1 MAAKPFI
8 FYDARGRVMSTPVS
22 EAARGSKQR
31 ASHTGFN
38 RDAAALFPGIS
49 RETLMS
55 LGRWLYTNSS
65 LVAGAVNEQAQI
77 ISGDVSAQFAGEDM
91 EWGEEAE
98 LWMDD
103 HNNLCDVRGVLYPM
117 ATLHSLWMSHIIRDG
132 DVGVILTEGAGGYP
146 FLQTIPAHRIHG
158 DGLVMSDSPYFGR
171 QLIDGVIVNEVGR
184 PLAYRVYDDRT
195 AKYQDIS
202 STDML
207 LRFMPRYADQL
218 RGHSSLACAVM
229 DFQDVDQIR
238 RFELIA
244 QQVASSLAIVET
256 NETGLPPDTAETML
270 RDGGEYNSDTDT
282 AYHEMQGGTIRYFR
296 SGTGGKIEAL
306 KADRPT
312 PAQQQFADSIIRQA
326 FAGMG
331 WSIDFFLDPRS
342 VNGGAMRVLVER
354 INRSVGA
361 YRKQCLF
368 PMVKAIDAWRI
379 AKAMK
384 VGLLRYSDDWF
395 RWRYNGAADLT
406 ADAKYLAQ
414 VHEMQMAR
422 GLLSPQMAT
431 ASTGRDWQVVQDES
445 ISWWKRWQERCK
457 TEGVDPSVV
466 TGGAPPV
473 QQPEPQPLPPTE
485 E

>member
-1 MAAKPFI
+1 
-8 FYDARGRVMSTPVS
+8 
-22 EAARGSKQR
+22 
-31 ASHTGFN
+31 
-38 RDAAALFPGIS
+38 
-49 RETLMS
+49 
-55 LGRWLYTNSS
+55 
-65 LVAGAVNEQAQI
+65 
-77 ISGDVSAQFAGEDM
+77 
-91 EWGEEAE
+91 
-98 LWMDD
+98 
-103 HNNLCDVRGVLYPM
+103 
-117 ATLHSLWMSHIIRDG
+117 
-132 DVGVILTEGAGGYP
+132 
-146 FLQTIPAHRIHG
+146 
-158 DGLVMSDSPYFGR
+158 
-171 QLIDGVIVNEVGR
+171 
-184 PLAYRVYDDRT
+184 
-195 AKYQDIS
+195 
-202 STDML
+202 
-207 LRFMPRYADQL
+207 
-218 RGHSSLACAVM
+218 
-229 DFQDVDQIR
+229 
-238 RFELIA
+238 
-244 QQVASSLAIVET
+244 
-256 NETGLPPDTAETML
+256 
-270 RDGGEYNSDTDT
+270 
-282 AYHEMQGGTIRYFR
+282 MQGGTIRYFR

-384 VGLLRYSDDWF
+384 GGLLRYSEDWF

-445 ISWWKRWQERCK
+445 IGWWKRWQERCRA
-457 TEGVDPSVV
+457 EGVDPSVV